1 MSQAELY
8 RVPLR
13 ALYPER
19 FAAVRLYEDGE
30 QESKTFWIDEQAER
44 EGRRGDDDS
53 DDEESADEGVVL
65 CAARPKEPERALSAE
80 SRKLRA
86 AAIGGSDGSGR
97 VAARRS
103 ELRRLI
109 SNVNARVLHSRYAQQ
124 QSEAMRRQNEEPEYL
139 HHTHQV
145 TWWRAQVV
153 AVERITTASPM
164 LAACMRLLK
173 EHVLRDGIK
182 FMREN
187 SELVPSADF
196 QEYVVNR
203 LQPFVHQ
210 ALDALLQIGIIPVI
224 YELDPHTGQRWPYVP
239 ALGTYMIRM
248 YRVRGA
254 TRYRFYWTDEYS
266 YANSWQRQVVRTRDH
281 QQIVQWT
288 ARHKCGPFN
297 AQYDEQT
304 GGIEDTTVE
313 ILHNLG
319 YDLASDGSLTSK
331 CATALNVVVQ
341 RMRSQSSRMTA
352 EALQAAPPVATEYNH
367 QAEAQQSKN
376 LQQGYF
382 VSASNGPTAEL
393 DATELANRSYVRD
406 RSQQADFAALLR
418 QYENMSGR
426 DAASEFGVPRDQY
439 NEDLGGTAVVQGDAT
454 AADGTQAQWANQY
467 HVTQSRRLV
476 TLPGAHTQTDHVALL
491 DHLDDQ
497 ICSVMGVPRTY
508 VQGIALRAGTDLVTD
523 RLEHEVTA
531 LRRIMSDVLT
541 RIYNELFLTEDAA
554 RLSRSIERR
563 AQRQESKQGMLRRLS
578 KRAGTSASPVSALV
592 DERDLFVSEAIR
604 RVRVTFSKAPARDM
618 QELLT
623 MYGLGAIDRRT
634 LCGEFARRNGF
645 DPSQMCTDDKKGGE
659 LPLEARRHLIPQLAD
674 YHKFK
679 LAREQ
684 AQAQQKQA
692 EQQLSAQKEQNKMQ
706 AKVQIEQAKVQA
718 SMGQAATTP
727 ADASG
732 ASASTAGAKRKAA
745 DGGSAAAK
753 KPAADKNASGSA
765 SAPKAKS
772 AEKEKK

>member
-1 MSQAELY
+1 MTDTALE

-19 FAAVRLYEDGE
+19 FAAVRLTDDATR
-30 QESKTFWIDEQAER
+30 ESKTVWIENQVVRERGANGDE
-44 EGRRGDDDS
+44 S
-53 DDEESADEGVVL
+53 ESASDIESESESGVVRA
-65 CAARPKEPERALSAE
+65 AARPRAAERVLDSE
-80 SRKLRA
+80 SRRLRSVA
-86 AAIGGSDGSGR
+86 VGGAEGTSR
-97 VAARRS
+97 VLARRN
-103 ELRRLI
+103 ELRRMI
-109 SNVNARVLHSRYAQQ
+109 AAVDARVLHSRYAQQ
-124 QSEAMRRQNEEPEYL
+124 QSEAVKQNSRDSEYL
-139 HHTHQV
+139 HHSRQV
-145 TWWRAQVV
+145 TWWAQQVT
-153 AVERITTASPM
+153 AVERISTASPM
-164 LAACMRLLK
+164 VVACMRLLK

-187 SELVPSADF
+187 AELVPSADF

-239 ALGTYMIRM
+239 ALGTYSISV

-254 TRYRFYWTDEYS
+254 PRYRFYWTNEQSRAD
-266 YANSWQRQVVRTRDH
+266 AWQRQVVKTRDQH
-281 QQIVQWT
+281 IVQWT
-288 ARHKCGPFN
+288 ARRECGTYN
-297 AQYDEQT
+297 AHAHSEAA
-304 GGIEDTTVE
+304 GGIEDPTVE

-319 YDLASDGSLTSK
+319 YDLASDGALTSK

-341 RMRSQSSRMTA
+341 RMRSQASRMTA
-352 EALQAAPPVATEYNH
+352 ESMQAAPPVATEYNH
-367 QAEAQQSKN
+367 QAEAQQSRN
-376 LQQGYF
+376 FQQGYF
-382 VSASNGPTAEL
+382 VSASSGPTSEL
-393 DATELANRSYVRD
+393 DATDIANRTYVRD
-406 RSQQADFAALLR
+406 RAQQAQYASMLR
-418 QYENMSGR
+418 QYEELSGR
-426 DAASEFGVPRDQY
+426 DASGEFGVPRQVY
-439 NEDLGGTAVVQGDAT
+439 AEDLGGTAVVQPGSV
-454 AADGTQAQWANQY
+454 AADGTRAQWANQY

-476 TLPGAHTQTDHVALL
+476 ALPSAHTQTDHVALL
-491 DHLDDQ
+491 EHLDDQ
-497 ICSVMGVPRTY
+497 ICSIFGVPRSY

-554 RLSRSIERR
+554 RLSQAIERR
-563 AQRQESKQGMLRRLS
+563 AQRQQSKQGRARRLS
-578 KRAGTSASPVSALV
+578 KRAGTESAVASALI

-645 DPSQMCTDDKKGGE
+645 DASQMCQDDKKGSE

-684 AQAQQKQA
+684 AQAQQEHARAQLSVQREQSKRQASVQA
-692 EQQLSAQKEQNKMQ
+692 EQARAQ
-706 AKVQIEQAKVQA
+706 AT
-718 SMGQAATTP
+718 GTPTTTP
-727 ADASG
+727 AEPG
-732 ASASTAGAKRKAA
+732 AAGGKRTS
-745 DGGSAAAK
+745 D
-753 KPAADKNASGSA
+753 D
-765 SAPKAKS
+765 SAPRPRKKAKDS
-772 AEKEKK
+772 RKTNE